1 MTPFHCLPSAKNCPC
16 EGRRVGGAESKVR
29 LGRQFLELGLGPP
42 LSLSAV
48 HCRPKQKQNYKL
60 PSCQSGGYKFRGR
73 LRFRN
78 QFTNDANQTWT
89 RFHWCV
95 LFSSAVLLLNFN
107 LESDMFPKYMY
118 LHAMKWTD
126 TTSEF
131 RIGAMFVSS
140 EFGRK
145 FHTQR
150 TTVVKI
156 CLPNRTSH
164 ASPELFV
171 SCGKSH

>member
-1 MTPFHCLPSAKNCPC
+1 MY
-16 EGRRVGGAESKVR
+16 
-29 LGRQFLELGLGPP
+29 
-42 LSLSAV
+42 
-48 HCRPKQKQNYKL
+48 CRPKQKQNYKL
-60 PSCQSGGYKFRGR
+60 LSYQSGGYKFRGR

-89 RFHWCV
+89 RFHWFV
-95 LFSSAVLLLNFN
+95 LFSSALLLLNFN
-107 LESDMFPKYMY
+107 LESDMFPKYMN

-131 RIGAMFVSS
+131 RTGATIVSS

-145 FHTQR
+145 FHTQPA
-150 TTVVKI
+150 TVVKI

-164 ASPELFV
+164 AAPQLFV
-171 SCGKSH
+171 SCGNHIKVCWPCS